1 MLDAVLRTADV
12 CCAKGSSYFPPF
24 ACLMVRDVTFFVL
37 DLCSLLVR
45 ARRPHNENPTFL

>member
-12 CCAKGSSYFPPF
+12 CCAKGGSYFHL

-37 DLCSLLVR
+37 DLCS
-45 ARRPHNENPTFL
+45 